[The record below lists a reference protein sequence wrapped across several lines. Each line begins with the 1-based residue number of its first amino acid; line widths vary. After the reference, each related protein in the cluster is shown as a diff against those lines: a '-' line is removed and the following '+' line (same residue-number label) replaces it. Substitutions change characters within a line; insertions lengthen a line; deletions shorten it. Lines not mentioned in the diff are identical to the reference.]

1 MATLRT
7 ASKSFLVLLFLLAS
21 AVVPTVQAGRVD
33 EETNRPSMEWKGS
46 DDFQFAHR
54 TFSVGSRLFYAGPQW
69 FLDALPGSKRAPTRY
84 VLDRAGDRVES
95 DTAYNG
101 YVGTLRDVFDIG
113 LFNNFYGSVWASPKT
128 SSTTVAA
135 ANTPYYYTGGG
146 TANWGDNG
154 TWGSVPDLPVVPGT
168 GFPNGAGDSA
178 LNLQVV
184 DGHVL
189 QNVAGGVTVGT
200 INHNPTSPANAG
212 PGVTWQ
218 ITTNNAITMDQDGA
232 GAGSAHISNSQILEI
247 NSLTIDGPGGLIL
260 GDNLIIT
267 NANPNGGFI
276 NIATGISGPAGNSVT
291 VTGAG
296 LVRFTTATTFL
307 GQTLITAGNLEA
319 AATNSLGGTPVIT
332 VNSGGTLLLSGNTTD
347 RINNL
352 ATLELSGGTLSMNGV
367 SEGGA
372 GTTGV
377 GALSLLANST
387 IDFASGITNSV
398 IQFGAV
404 GPHTVGMILSITNW
418 DGTAGSGGGPERLLF
433 AGDPS
438 AFSDQYSQTDVLF
451 NNTPGYT
458 LVDFGDYYEVTAV
471 PEPATWIGGV
481 FVFASIVVRQLRK
494 RSRTAARPLAS

>member
-1 MATLRT
+1 MVTSRT
-7 ASKSFLVLLFLLAS
+7 VRNLLVALPLLLAL
-21 AVVPTVQAGRVD
+21 AVPIAQAATPD
-33 EETNRPSMEWKGS
+33 DQTTRPSMEWNGS
-46 DDFQFAHR
+46 DDFQFANR
-54 TFSVGSRLFYAGPQW
+54 TFSSGSRLFYAGPQW
-69 FLDALPGSKRAPTRY
+69 FVNALPGSRRASSRY
-84 VLDRAGDRVES
+84 LDRAGDVVES
-95 DTAYNG
+95 TTRYND
-101 YVGTLRDVFDIG
+101 YVGTLRDVFDVN
-113 LFNNFYGSVWASPKT
+113 LFSNISFGGSRRGPSKIHSVTLAD
-128 SSTTVAA
+128 
-135 ANTPYYYTGGG
+135 ANTPYYYTGAG
-146 TANWGDNG
+146 TANWGTNG
-154 TWGSVPDLPVVPGT
+154 TWGSVDAVPGT
-168 GFPNGAGDSA
+168 GFPNGPGDSA
-178 LNLQVV
+178 LNLQSVN
-184 DGHVL
+184 GHVM
-189 QNVAGGVTVGT
+189 QNVSGGVTVGT
-200 INHNPTSPANAG
+200 INHNPTSPANAS

-218 ITTNNAITMDQDGA
+218 ITTSNPITMNQDGV
-232 GAGSAHISNSQILEI
+232 GVGSAHISNSQILEI

-451 NNTPGYT
+451 NNTLGYT
-458 LVDFGDYYEVTAV
+458 LVDFGDYDEVTAV

>member
-1 MATLRT
+1 MVTSRT
-7 ASKSFLVLLFLLAS
+7 VRNLLVALPLLLAL
-21 AVVPTVQAGRVD
+21 AVPIAQAATPD
-33 EETNRPSMEWKGS
+33 DQTTRPSMEWNGS
-46 DDFQFAHR
+46 DDFQFANR
-54 TFSVGSRLFYAGPQW
+54 TFSSGSRLFYAGPQW
-69 FLDALPGSKRAPTRY
+69 FVNALPGSRRASSRY
-84 VLDRAGDRVES
+84 LDRAGDVVES
-95 DTAYNG
+95 TTRYND
-101 YVGTLRDVFDIG
+101 YVGTLRDVFDVN
-113 LFNNFYGSVWASPKT
+113 LFSNISFGGSRGGPSKIHSVTLAD
-128 SSTTVAA
+128 
-135 ANTPYYYTGGG
+135 ANTPYYYTGAG
-146 TANWGDNG
+146 TANWGTNG
-154 TWGSVPDLPVVPGT
+154 TWGSVDAVPGT
-168 GFPNGAGDSA
+168 GFPNGPGDSA
-178 LNLQVV
+178 LNLQSVN
-184 DGHVL
+184 GHVM
-189 QNVAGGVTVGT
+189 QNVSGGVTVGT
-200 INHNPTSPANAG
+200 INHNPTSPANAS

-218 ITTNNAITMDQDGA
+218 ITTSNPITMNQDGV
-232 GAGSAHISNSQILEI
+232 GVGSAHISNSQILEI

-451 NNTPGYT
+451 NNTLGYT
-458 LVDFGDYYEVTAV
+458 LVDFGDYDEVTAV

>member
-1 MATLRT
+1 MKLESRLCTARKTILATVTFMA
-7 ASKSFLVLLFLLAS
+7 LAS
-21 AVVPTVQAGRVD
+21 VAAAEPQDVPDANPFERSIFGDDWGVLSNDIFFGGARWMFGLSPA
-33 EETNRPSMEWKGS
+33 NR
-46 DDFQFAHR
+46 R
-54 TFSVGSRLFYAGPQW
+54 LVFS
-69 FLDALPGSKRAPTRY
+69 PTANF
-84 VLDRAGDRVES
+84 DRAGDRQEI
-95 DTAYNG
+95 NG
-101 YVGTLRDVFDIG
+101 YVGTLRDVFDVN
-113 LFNNFYGSVWASPKT
+113 LFSNISFGGSRGG
-128 SSTTVAA
+128 SSKIHSVTLAD
-135 ANTPYYYTGGG
+135 ANTPYYYTGAG
-146 TANWGDNG
+146 TANWGTNG
-154 TWGSVPDLPVVPGT
+154 TWGSVDAVPGT
-168 GFPNGAGDSA
+168 GFPNAPGDSA
-178 LNLQVV
+178 LDLQSVN
-184 DGHVL
+184 GHVI
-189 QNVAGGVTVGT
+189 QNVSGGVTVGT

-232 GAGSAHISNSQILEI
+232 GAGSAHISNSQVLEI
-247 NSLTIDGPGGLIL
+247 NSLTIDGAAGLIL
-260 GDNLIIT
+260 ADNLIIT

-296 LVRFTTATTFL
+296 LVRFTTATTFQ

-319 AATNSLGGTPVIT
+319 AATNSLGGTPLIT
-332 VNSGGTLLLSGNTTD
+332 VNAGGTLLLSGNSTD

-352 ATLELSGGTLSMNGV
+352 ATLELSGGTLNMNGV
-367 SEGGA
+367 SEGAA

-471 PEPATWIGGV
+471 PEPTTWIGG
-481 FVFASIVVRQLRK
+481 ALAL
-494 RSRTAARPLAS
+494 AAIGVMRRRRRGQKSEVGSQ